1 MKALR
6 LILSFLLIFYFAFFE
21 CMAEDVSAEED
32 ADIEP
37 SRSE

>member
-1 MKALR
+1 MKALK

-21 CMAEDVSAEED
+21 CMTEDIFTEEDV
-32 ADIEP
+32 DIEP